1 MLEYERITGENISAL
16 TPYFEI
22 FACGICDNTIG
33 AVYQWRDIYVS
44 YYAIIADMLCIRAN
58 YGAYGDCY
66 TVPLGAG
73 DFAAACAANEA
84 DAKER
89 GIPLR
94 YCVVPDCLLPLMK
107 AHYGD
112 RMETE
117 SIRDWADYI
126 YDAESF
132 RTFAG
137 KAYHGQKNHVNRFY
151 REHPDAQ
158 TVIVS
163 DAETEQMCLDF
174 LERFREKHP
183 EFSALEENEW
193 NGAKDLLVHRDAL
206 GQTAV
211 ALISGGEV
219 VAMAIGEMKNDM
231 LFEHVEK
238 AMPDVAG
245 AYPAMAQAF
254 VRQFPEARYLN
265 REDDGGDP
273 GLRYSKTSYKPIEL
287 KEKYLVTIRDESGIT
302 EIQKGD
308 HQ

>member
-1 MLEYERITGENISAL
+1 MIEYERITGENISAL
-16 TPYFEI
+16 TPYFEV

-44 YYAIIADMLCIRAN
+44 YYAIVEGMLCIRAN
-58 YGAYGDCY
+58 YGAYGECY

-73 DFAAACAANEA
+73 DFEAACKANEA

-94 YCVVPDCLLPLMK
+94 YCVVPDCQIPLLRS
-107 AHYGD
+107 HYGA
-112 RMETE
+112 RMTME

-137 KAYHGQKNHVNRFY
+137 KSYHGQKNHVNRFY
-151 REHPDAQ
+151 REHPDAEAF
-158 TVIVS
+158 VVS
-163 DAETEQMCLDF
+163 SEADERACLDF
-174 LERFREKHP
+174 LDRFRGMHP

-193 NGAKDLLVHRDAL
+193 NGAKDLLIHRDAL

-211 ALISGGEV
+211 ALRTGGAV
-219 VAMAIGEMKNDM
+219 IAMAIGEMKNDM

-238 AMPDVAG
+238 AMPDVPG

-254 VRQFPEARYLN
+254 VKCFPDAKYLN

-287 KEKYLVTIRDESGIT
+287 REKCLVTIRDE
-302 EIQKGD
+302 
-308 HQ
+308 

>member
-1 MLEYERITGENISAL
+1 MIDFERITGENISEL

-44 YYAIIADMLCIRAN
+44 YYAIVEGMLCIRAN
-58 YGAYGDCY
+58 YGSYGECY

-73 DFAAACAANEA
+73 DFEAACKAVGA
-84 DAKER
+84 DARER
-89 GIPLR
+89 DIPLR
-94 YCVVPDCLLPLMK
+94 YCVVPDCQMPLLRS
-107 AHYGD
+107 HYGD
-112 RMETE
+112 RMQAE

-151 REHPDAQ
+151 REHPDAEA
-158 TVIVS
+158 VVVS
-163 DAETEQMCLDF
+163 DTEIEWKCLDF
-174 LERFREKHP
+174 LERFRRMHP
-183 EFSALEENEW
+183 ELSALEENEW
-193 NGAKDLLVHRDAL
+193 NGAKDLLLHRERL
-206 GQTAV
+206 NQTAV
-211 ALISGGEV
+211 ALVSGGAV
-219 VAMAIGEMKNDM
+219 VAMAIGEQKDDM

-238 AMPDVAG
+238 AMPDVPG
-245 AYPAMAQAF
+245 AYQAMAQAF
-254 VRQFPEARYLN
+254 VKCFPDAKYLN

-287 KEKYLVTIRDESGIT
+287 REKCLVTIRDE
-302 EIQKGD
+302 
-308 HQ
+308 

>member
-1 MLEYERITGENISAL
+1 MIAYERITGENISAL

-44 YYAIIADMLCIRAN
+44 YYAIVEGMLCIRAN

-73 DFAAACAANEA
+73 DFEAACKANEA

-94 YCVVPDCLLPLMK
+94 YCVVPDCLIPLLK
-107 AHYGD
+107 SHYGA
-112 RMETE
+112 RMTME

-151 REHPDAQ
+151 REHPDAEAF
-158 TVIVS
+158 IVS
-163 DAETEQMCLDF
+163 SEADERACLDF
-174 LERFREKHP
+174 LDRFRGMHP

-193 NGAKDLLVHRDAL
+193 SGAKDLLIHRDAL

-211 ALISGGEV
+211 ALRTGGAV
-219 VAMAIGEMKNDM
+219 IAMAIGEMKNDM

-238 AMPDVAG
+238 AMPDVSG

-287 KEKYLVTIRDESGIT
+287 KEKFLVTICGE
-302 EIQKGD
+302 
-308 HQ
+308 